1 MPFPSQVIVT
11 LEEVESFSCPPG
23 EFRDI
28 MTGQLKISFGRKLQ
42 PEIWGDLEADLWASV
57 QRLTLFKKLRLRVKL
72 KSMTEN
78 KEEGHFNFKVFFTKR
93 PAGLCGRW
101 EMDDED
107 EEAPLDVIFCME
119 VTVKVAL
126 IDSLQKS
133 SALLVGKM
141 KPEFQ
146 VWEGKPLP
154 KTLTS
159 FVNGMMTK
167 DLCK

>member
-119 VTVKVAL
+119 VTAGRSAHHCIRSSSCSPGLATPDDLELLAGVLYHPGAL
-126 IDSLQKS
+126 GDDRCDQ
-133 SALLVGKM
+133 
-141 KPEFQ
+141 Q
-146 VWEGKPLP
+146 VYFG
-154 KTLTS
+154 
-159 FVNGMMTK
+159 
-167 DLCK
+167 